1 MRRRWFAFASCL
13 ALPAVSADAQ
23 APASTPP
30 AYFEFQ
36 VEQQARYVA
45 EPSARGFRPA
55 APRMSAEQA
64 AADSVVAQFIVD
76 TAGVPIAG
84 TLRMLRSPSDAV
96 TAQVQA
102 AYAGWRFRPARL
114 DGRPVPQLVQTAV
127 EWGGPPADRR
137 G

>member
-23 APASTPP
+23 ARRPRPQ

-45 EPSARGFRPA
+45 EPSARA
-55 APRMSAEQA
+55 S
-64 AADSVVAQFIVD
+64 
-76 TAGVPIAG
+76 
-84 TLRMLRSPSDAV
+84 
-96 TAQVQA
+96 
-102 AYAGWRFRPARL
+102 
-114 DGRPVPQLVQTAV
+114 
-127 EWGGPPADRR
+127 GPPRR